1 MKIHEAAGTAAGGF
15 FDTAINMAKGLKGL
29 VGLKNPFKS
38 ASQRKELGLSK
49 EDQIAYNNFTQKF
62 VNRGLNSIKTA
73 AQGGL
78 FDPTS
83 NKLVKIRPPK
93 PIPALAK
100 GVEILSTSPIIIS
113 FRDKDYTIDTTSGTT
128 AGEWKQMDSATGQ
141 LFPQVLSPEFKTF
154 LNNQFK
160 IAKKLKMVRESYDYM
175 NDMVENYI
183 ELFEAVSNVP
193 SISQWVWDNFMIP
206 YLKGINYES
215 AKPQINAILQNLP
228 NSYNN
233 GTLENDL
240 QRLADIVWALG
251 SFKN

>member
-1 MKIHEAAGTAAGGF
+1 MKIHEASGTAASGF
-15 FDTAINMAKGLKGL
+15 FDTAANLVKGLKGL
-29 VGLKNPFKS
+29 GGIKNPFKL
-38 ASQRKELGLSK
+38 AAQRKELGLSK

-62 VNRGLNSIKTA
+62 VNRGMNTIKTG

-113 FRDKDYTIDTTSGTT
+113 FRDKDYTIDTTSG
-128 AGEWKQMDSATGQ
+128 EWKQMDAASGT
-141 LFPQVLSPEFKTF
+141 LFPTTLSNEYITF

-160 IAKKLKMVRESYDYM
+160 IAKKLKMVRESYEYM
-175 NDMVENYI
+175 DLMVENYI
-183 ELFEAVSNVP
+183 ELFEAVAAP
-193 SISQWVWDNFMIP
+193 SISQWVWDNFMLP

-240 QRLADIVWALG
+240 RQLADIVWALG
-251 SFKN
+251 SFKK